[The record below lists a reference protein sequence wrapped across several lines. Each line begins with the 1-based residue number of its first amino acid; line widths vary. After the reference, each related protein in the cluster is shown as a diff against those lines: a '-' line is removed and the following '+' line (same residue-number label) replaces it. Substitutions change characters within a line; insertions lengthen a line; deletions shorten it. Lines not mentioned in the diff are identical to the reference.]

1 MKSLISIITLLFCI
15 VARAAT
21 PIDGLYTNLFGGY
34 LYLPGNVN
42 HSYGSDFVN
51 TASYLAGFEAG
62 GSIGY
67 KSNPMRYEAEV
78 TYLKA
83 NISGFYINSTRQ
95 TDASGYE
102 QAILGM
108 ANIYYDVASL
118 NPLLQ
123 PYLGGGIGGGWFQ
136 GNLNSTA
143 PSAVA
148 FSAQDAAFAYQG
160 IAGITFNFAENYAI
174 NANYRYIA
182 TSPLRSFGTVFQAH
196 IANVGV
202 TYRYDGVKYK

>member
-1 MKSLISIITLLFCI
+1 MKSIICLIMLLFCTI
-15 VARAAT
+15 ARAET

-34 LYLPGNVN
+34 VYLPGNVN

-51 TASYLAGFEAG
+51 TASYQGGFEAG

-78 TYLKA
+78 TYIKA
-83 NISGFYINSTRQ
+83 NIHSFYLNSIQQ
-95 TDASGYE
+95 TSTSGYD
-102 QAILGM
+102 QAVLGM

-136 GNLNSTA
+136 GRLNSTA

-148 FSAQDAAFAYQG
+148 FSAQDATFAYQG
-160 IAGITFNFAENYAI
+160 IAGVTFNFAENYAL
-174 NANYRYIA
+174 NLNYRYIA

-196 IANVGV
+196 IANVGA